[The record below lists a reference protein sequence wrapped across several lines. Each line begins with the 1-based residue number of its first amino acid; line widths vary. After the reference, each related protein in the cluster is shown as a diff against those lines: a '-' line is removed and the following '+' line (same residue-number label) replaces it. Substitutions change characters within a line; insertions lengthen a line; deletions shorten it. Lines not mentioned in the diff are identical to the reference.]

1 MSLPTA
7 LTYQYT
13 SSEEIVALA
22 SQFAVNTRLDDNDDV
37 AVQATELVRLTTNI
51 VNYATSEINLFV
63 GERYTMAALAE
74 SWFIHHAAT
83 VRGAV
88 FLCQRRFNSVP
99 ESLEDEWVRIERL
112 LQRIH
117 DHKLSLADI
126 PELESDQPIMSNV
139 TIDDRYRVRRIR
151 VQRPIS
157 DNRQS
162 PYPQRNHWPSE
173 FTVEP

>member
-1 MSLPTA
+1 MPLPTA

-13 SSEEIVALA
+13 SESEIVDLA
-22 SQFAVNTRLDDNDDV
+22 SRFAVDTRLDDNDDETV
-37 AVQATELVRLTTNI
+37 TSTELARLTTNI

-83 VRGAV
+83 VRGAI

-151 VQRPIS
+151 VIRPTS
-157 DNRQS
+157 DNKPS
-162 PYPQRNHWPSE
+162 PYPRRNHWPSE
-173 FTVEP
+173 YTVEP